1 MSQDSFL
8 EFLISARRSVSMISR
23 YNLRNLSELL
33 FQAKNEGFDFTADE
47 VAEVVGKLEASVILD
62 KDRDPYDGTSRLW
75 HRMWGKRHFEYLVND
90 VVSRHTDQE
99 LRSMAQDGNQEI
111 I

>member
-8 EFLISARRSVSMISR
+8 EFLISARRSVTVLGR
-23 YNLRNLSELL
+23 YNHRNLSELL
-33 FQAKNEGFDFTADE
+33 FHAKNEGFDFTADE
-47 VAEVVGKLEASVILD
+47 VANVVGKLEANVILT

-75 HRMWGKRHFEYLVND
+75 HGMWGKRHFEYLIND

-99 LRSMAQDGNQEI
+99 LRSMAQDGDQEI

>member
-8 EFLISARRSVSMISR
+8 EFLISARRNATMLSR
-23 YNLRNLSELL
+23 YNLRNFSELL
-33 FQAKNEGFDFTADE
+33 FQAKNDGFDFTADE
-47 VAEVVGKLEASVILD
+47 VAEVIGKLEANVILN

-75 HRMWGKRHFEYLVND
+75 HRMWGRRHFEYLIND
-90 VVSRHTDQE
+90 VVNRHTDQE
-99 LRSMAQDGNQEI
+99 LRSMTQDGDQEI